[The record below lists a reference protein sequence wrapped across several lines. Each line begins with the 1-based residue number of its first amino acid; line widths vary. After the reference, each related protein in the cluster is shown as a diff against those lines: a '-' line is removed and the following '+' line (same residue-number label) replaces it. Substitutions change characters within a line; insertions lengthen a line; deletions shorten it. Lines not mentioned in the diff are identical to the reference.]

1 MRREDVVKLLVEE
14 GPGAV
19 AERALA
25 SPRVLRLVVG
35 RLWEA
40 DPRVRAAAAAS
51 LGEVA
56 ARAPERGRELVRRF
70 LWALNDESA
79 TSGGPVLPALR
90 EIGLR
95 NPGLVTPHAGALAR
109 LARIDEALRPEIE
122 RTLSAL
128 REGGDGAPGTR

>member
-1 MRREDVVKLLVEE
+1 MRREDVVTLLVEE
-14 GPGAV
+14 GPRTV
-19 AERALA
+19 ADRALA

-40 DPRVRAAAAAS
+40 DPAVRAAAAAS

-56 ARAPERGRELVRRF
+56 ARDPARGRELVRRF

-90 EIGLR
+90 EIGRR
-95 NPGLVTPHAGALAR
+95 NPALLAPHAGALER
-109 LARIDEALRPEIE
+109 LARIDAALRPEIE
-122 RTLSAL
+122 RTLAAL
-128 REGGDGAPGTR
+128 RGGDAGTPGTE